1 MAILNDDVNQ
11 MEQFFSQL
19 GATVRNQNI
28 NRVAAMRQFNVNET
42 NSQARFNASLTD
54 TRDKFNA
61 TMTSQI
67 NQSNA
72 KWRRDLN
79 TMNTANQ
86 NEANRLNALNLLQ
99 VNQQS
104 LNKVWQA
111 YRDESNW
118 LNQKDMARDK
128 YMHEIAKIGLAGDV
142 DERLFNHKNR
152 AQIKDRFG
160 GAIWN
165 WLKGL

>member
-1 MAILNDDVNQ
+1 
-11 MEQFFSQL
+11 
-19 GATVRNQNI
+19 
-28 NRVAAMRQFNVNET
+28 
-42 NSQARFNASLTD
+42 
-54 TRDKFNA
+54 
-61 TMTSQI
+61 MTSQI

-86 NEANRLNALNLLQ
+86 NEANRLNALNLLNI
-99 VNQQS
+99 NQQS
-104 LNKVWQA
+104 LNKIWQA

-118 LNQKDMARDK
+118 LNQKDMARDQ